1 MPRYYEELH
10 HTADWAIRV
19 WGHDVEALFV
29 HAAEAMF
36 ELQGADFAAPATVP
50 AHVACRG
57 VDLEALLVAWLNDL
71 LFASEAHAALFT
83 RFAVRIV
90 PPAGP
95 EGDYALEAD
104 VAGPPGRSSLAHIKA
119 VTYYDL
125 SVRQTAA
132 GWEATVTF
140 DT

>member
-1 MPRYYEELH
+1 MPRFYEELR

-19 WGHDVEALFV
+19 WGHDLESLFV

-36 ELQGADFAAPATVP
+36 ELQGADLAAPAAVR
-50 AHVACRG
+50 AHVASRG

-71 LFASEAHAALFT
+71 LFASEAHNALFT
-83 RFAVRIV
+83 RFVVRIV
-90 PPAGP
+90 PPRSP
-95 EGDYALEAD
+95 EDDYALEAE
-104 VAGPPGRSSLAHIKA
+104 VAGPSGRGPLAHIKA

-125 SVRQTAA
+125 SVRRTAD